1 MSSNRI
7 EKPGSSVPTVEG
19 FILAGGRSRRMGR
32 DKALIE
38 FEGKTLL
45 ARAVATVSAVA
56 VKTTVIARTVDAY
69 PESGVPVI
77 ADLRPNCGPLAGIET
92 ALSAAKSDLVIVLA
106 CDMPFVTADFLK
118 FLLERAN
125 PNGAVVPADSDGR
138 PCGVCAVYGRNILAQ
153 VSNRLDANERRL
165 ESLFSSIT
173 VEFVQFTDFV
183 ALPGAGN
190 FLANFNIPDDFTAIR
205 SSRP

>member
-7 EKPGSSVPTVEG
+7 EKPGLSVPTVEG

-32 DKALIE
+32 DKARIE

-56 VKTTVIARTVDAY
+56 TKTTVIARTIDAY

-106 CDMPFVTADFLK
+106 CDMPFVTDELLK
-118 FLLERAN
+118 FMLERGN
-125 PNGAVVPADSDGR
+125 PNGAIIPADPDGR
-138 PCGVCAVYGRNILAQ
+138 PCGVCAVYGREILTKI
-153 VSNRLDANERRL
+153 SNLLDAGERRVDA
-165 ESLFSSIT
+165 LFSNTPTGI
-173 VEFVQFTDFV
+173 VPFTDFSH
-183 ALPGAGN
+183 LSGSPD